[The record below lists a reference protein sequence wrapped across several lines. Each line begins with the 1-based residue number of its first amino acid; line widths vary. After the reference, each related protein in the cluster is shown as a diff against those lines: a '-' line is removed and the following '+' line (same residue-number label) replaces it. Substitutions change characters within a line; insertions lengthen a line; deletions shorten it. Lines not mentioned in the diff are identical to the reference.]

1 MSMIIIAIA
10 LWRLAR
16 DNRHSQQQQQRHRDH
31 LSRSESK
38 VSIDRSLSF
47 FLALIQGTSL
57 VIVTSMAHGDKFII
71 TISLLWSYCFT
82 IKASTCHVNSMT
94 IILSHTILLEM
105 GHSYLL
111 LKLQWNQNQKVIFS
125 CTFSES
131 FLFIWNRCRKQN
143 YTYNGQE
150 LEQRHV
156 VDYWMV
162 VIGQLLRRQELL
174 QRFPVQGL

>member
-1 MSMIIIAIA
+1 
-10 LWRLAR
+10 
-16 DNRHSQQQQQRHRDH
+16 
-31 LSRSESK
+31 
-38 VSIDRSLSF
+38 
-47 FLALIQGTSL
+47 
-57 VIVTSMAHGDKFII
+57 
-71 TISLLWSYCFT
+71 
-82 IKASTCHVNSMT
+82 
-94 IILSHTILLEM
+94 M

-125 CTFSES
+125 CKFSES
-131 FLFIWNRCRKQN
+131 FLFIWNRGVENKS

-174 QRFPVQGL
+174 QRFPVQGLQRIWAKIFVELE